1 MFQSLQDRL
10 SGVLDKLTKRGALSE
25 SDVNE
30 AMREIRRAL
39 LEADVALDVVKSF
52 VDEVRK
58 KAVGREVLKSVTP
71 GQLVVKLVHD
81 ELVAMLGSDA
91 DPIDLNA
98 VPPVPILMV
107 GLQGSGKTTSTAKI
121 AYRLKTKD
129 RKKPL
134 MASLD
139 TRRPAAQEQLRV
151 LGEQTEIDTLPIVAG
166 QSPLQIAKRAMEAA
180 KLGGYDAVLLDTA
193 GRVTVDEALMAEV
206 AEVKAATNP
215 HEVLLV
221 ADSLTGQDAVNT
233 ATAFDGRIGITGIV
247 LTRADGDGRGGAALS
262 MRAVTGKPIK
272 LLGVGEKW
280 DELEDFHPER
290 IAGRILGMGD
300 VVSLVEK
307 AAQTIDAEK
316 ATKIAQK
323 MRKGAFDLEDLAEQL
338 QQMERMGGMQGL
350 MGMLPGM
357 GKLKGQ
363 MGDLGAGEKA
373 MKRQRAIIQSMTP
386 KERRAPKVLDAKRKR
401 RVAKGSGTEV
411 QDINKLLKMHRQ
423 MADMMKSMGKKGMM
437 GRMMGGMGQGLGLPG
452 GSGGSPSEAELA
464 AMQQELA
471 GLDPKALEQ
480 LPAELRDALPDAGG
494 RAKPTASGNAP
505 SLPGL
510 GGAPGGLLP
519 GLGGGGLPG
528 LGGPG
533 LPAMPGHGGK
543 KKKKKRK

>member
-25 SDVNE
+25 SDVSE

-52 VDEVRK
+52 VDKVKER
-58 KAVGREVLKSVTP
+58 AVGREVLKSVTP
-71 GQLVVKLVHD
+71 GQMVVKLVHD

-121 AYRLKTKD
+121 AYRLKTRD

-151 LGEQTEIDTLPIVAG
+151 LGEQTGIDTLPIVAG
-166 QSPLQIAKRAMEAA
+166 QSPLQIARRAMEAA
-180 KLGGYDAVLLDTA
+180 RLGGYDVVLLDTA

-233 ATAFDGRIGITGIV
+233 ATAFDSRIGITGIV

-272 LLGVGEKW
+272 LLGTGEKW
-280 DELEDFHPER
+280 DELEDFHPGR

-316 ATKIAQK
+316 ATIIAQK

-338 QQMERMGGMQGL
+338 TQMQRMGGMQGV

-363 MGDLGAGEKA
+363 MGDLDAGEKA

-401 RVAKGSGTEV
+401 RIAKGSGTDV

-423 MADMMKSMGKKGMM
+423 MADMMKAMGKKGMM
-437 GRMMGGMGQGLGLPG
+437 GRMMGGLGIG
-452 GSGGSPSEAELA
+452 GGGGPSEAELA
-464 AMQQELA
+464 AMQKELA

-480 LPAELRDALPDAGG
+480 LPAELRDALPGIGG
-494 RAKPTASGNAP
+494 KFKPAASSKAP
-505 SLPGL
+505 GLPGL
-510 GGAPGGLLP
+510 GGGGLLP

-528 LGGPG
+528 LGGGFPGPG
-533 LPAMPGHGGK
+533 LPAMPSHGGK
-543 KKKKKRK
+543 KKKRK